1 MLYKKTFK
9 LERENNKENCDL
21 KLLVIGGM
29 HGNESNAVD
38 IVSRLYNNLIVKYNN
53 KVWWYNT
60 RFSEITIINAVNY
73 SGLKYNQREFFQEE
87 LEETNDLNR
96 IYNTETFP
104 TKEEIMAELEQE
116 ILEHDVI
123 VDVHNTSNIQTCIS
137 ISVNE
142 NAAAYVDWA
151 LRNDVRFVLTD
162 DKPTLKRHA
171 DIDFEKI
178 AFTYE
183 FTDMGNYSKDYQF
196 REWET
201 IALEKFLAKIGN
213 SISFERNFSKTR
225 YYKGGKGL
233 DKNTRDIFTK
243 KCMNHNLLG
252 IGKLENF
259 KMRTI
264 RTNTDGLY
272 NFEFNNYPLHNY
284 VKHDFD
290 DEYDHI
296 VEVVDPVTR
305 QCLDFIYP
313 PCDGWLVDIPDTYW
327 CSKGG
332 YFGDFQPFLPKAW
345 IDFYKEEESN
355 NKKS

>member
-9 LERENNKENCDL
+9 LEREKNNEDCDL

-38 IVSRLYNNLIVKYNN
+38 IVSRLYNKLTVKYN

-60 RFSEITIINAVNY
+60 RFSEVTIVNAVNY

-104 TKEEIMAELEQE
+104 TKEDIMAELEQE
-116 ILEHDVI
+116 ILKHDVI

-142 NAAAYVDWA
+142 NTAAYVDWA
-151 LRNDVRFVLTD
+151 LRNDVRFILTD

-171 DIDFEKI
+171 DIDFEKV

-201 IALEKFLAKIGN
+201 IALEKFLAKIGDPIN
-213 SISFERNFSKTR
+213 FEKNFSKTR
-225 YYKGGKGL
+225 YKE
-233 DKNTRDIFTK
+233 DKNICNVFAK
-243 KCMNHNLLG
+243 KCTNHNL
-252 IGKLENF
+252 IGVGKFENF
-259 KMRTI
+259 KMRAV
-264 RTNTDGLY
+264 RTNTNGLY
-272 NFEFNNYPLHNY
+272 SFDTNNYPLHNY
-284 VKHDFD
+284 VKHNFD

-296 VEVVDPVTR
+296 ATVVDPITR
-305 QCLDFIYP
+305 QVLDFIYP

-332 YFGDFQPFLPKAW
+332 YFGDFQPFLPKTW
-345 IDFYKEEESN
+345 IDFYKED
-355 NKKS
+355 NKNLDKF